1 MRIQTK
7 GDRRTPF
14 ISIRNKLLLIFLI
27 PTLVLLS
34 INVYMY
40 ASINTMIDDI
50 NGVYESNATLN
61 ELQISL
67 TQVHRYLETF
77 LDTRDT
83 EAIEGYLRN
92 QQEFANIL
100 ERLNGRLLD
109 DDIMITQKNIR
120 SISEKY
126 LETADRAV
134 EAKRGRNVVKYKEYY
149 DDADRLFS
157 YINSYIY
164 SLNNRQLQSNS
175 QNYETLF
182 ASLKYSE
189 TANLTILC
197 VTGVLVSILVF
208 LLTRGI
214 TDPLRRLAEA
224 AGKVAEGS
232 LDAEVAGPVSN
243 DEVGIVTG
251 AFNQMVARVKAN
263 IEQIKQR
270 MELESAMKE
279 KQLLMEAHLKDTQ
292 LKYLQSQINPHFLF
306 NTLNACAQLA
316 MMEGADRTY
325 TYVQNVADFYR
336 YNVRKKDGAATLAEE
351 LGLVDN
357 YIYIINVRFSGEIHF
372 IKEIEDGVADVPMP
386 AMILQPLVENSIN
399 HGLRDVEWEKKIW
412 LSVYREHDRICVS
425 VRDNGVG
432 MSQEQIRSILNG
444 GLGGDG
450 LQENTTG
457 VGLRNVIGR
466 LRLFYNRDDVMEITS
481 TGYGMGTEVAVFI
494 PVSGGEGHV

>member
-1 MRIQTK
+1 MRVQTK
-7 GDRRTPF
+7 DNHGTPF
-14 ISIRNKLLLIFLI
+14 ISIRNKLLVIFMI
-27 PTLVLLS
+27 PTIMLLS
-34 INVYMY
+34 INAYIN
-40 ASINTMIDDI
+40 AEINTMIDDI
-50 NGVYESNATLN
+50 SGIYASNTMLN

-67 TQVHRYLETF
+67 TQVHHYLETF

-92 QQEFANIL
+92 QQEFSNRL
-100 ERLNGRLLD
+100 EQLNGRLLD
-109 DDIMITQKNIR
+109 DDSMITQKNIR
-120 SISEKY
+120 SISEEY
-126 LETADRAV
+126 IRTADRAV

-164 SLNNRQLQSNS
+164 SLNSRQLQCNS
-175 QNYETLF
+175 HNYEALF
-182 ASLKYSE
+182 TSLKYSE

-197 VTGVLVSILVF
+197 MTSALVTLLVF

-214 TDPLRRLAEA
+214 TDPLQRLAEA
-224 AGKVAEGS
+224 AEQVANGRLVAEVS
-232 LDAEVAGPVSN
+232 GPVTN
-243 DEVGIVTG
+243 DEVGIVTA
-251 AFNQMVARVKAN
+251 AFNQMVVSLKDNMEQAR
-263 IEQIKQR
+263 QR
-270 MELESAMKE
+270 IALESAMKE

-316 MMEGADRTY
+316 MLEGADRTY

-336 YNVRKKDGAATLAEE
+336 YNVRKKDGVATLAEE
-351 LGLVDN
+351 IGLVNN

-372 IKEIEDGVADVPMP
+372 IKEIEEGVTDVPMP

-412 LSVYREHDRICVS
+412 LSVYRENDRICVS
-425 VRDNGVG
+425 VRDNGIG
-432 MSQEQIRSILNG
+432 ISPEQTQSILNNDLNG
-444 GLGGDG
+444 NG
-450 LQENTTG
+450 LQEHTTG

-481 TGYGMGTEVAVFI
+481 TGSGMGTEVAVFI
-494 PVSGGEGHV
+494 PV

>member
-1 MRIQTK
+1 MRVQTK
-7 GDRRTPF
+7 GNHGMPF
-14 ISIRNKLLLIFLI
+14 ISIRNKLLFIFLI
-27 PTLVLLS
+27 PTIMLLS
-34 INVYMY
+34 INAYIN
-40 ASINTMIDDI
+40 AEINTMIDDI
-50 NGVYESNATLN
+50 SGIYASNTMLN

-67 TQVHRYLETF
+67 TQVHHSLETF

-92 QQEFANIL
+92 QQEFSNRL

-109 DDIMITQKNIR
+109 DDSMITQKNIR
-120 SISEKY
+120 SISEEY
-126 LETADRAV
+126 IRTADRAV

-164 SLNNRQLQSNS
+164 SLNSRQLQCNS
-175 QNYETLF
+175 HNYEALF
-182 ASLKYSE
+182 TSLKYSE

-197 VTGVLVSILVF
+197 MTSALVTLLVF

-224 AGKVAEGS
+224 AEQVARGS
-232 LDAEVAGPVSN
+232 LIAEVSGPVAN
-243 DEVGIVTG
+243 DEVGIVTA
-251 AFNQMVARVKAN
+251 AFNQMVASLKDN
-263 IEQIKQR
+263 MEQARQR
-270 MELESAMKE
+270 IELESAMKE

-316 MMEGADRTY
+316 MLEGADRTY

-336 YNVRKKDGAATLAEE
+336 YNVRKNDGVATLAEE
-351 LGLVDN
+351 IGLVDN

-372 IKEIEDGVADVPMP
+372 IKEIEEGVTDVPMP

-412 LSVYREHDRICVS
+412 LSVYRENGRICVS

-432 MSQEQIRSILNG
+432 ISPERTQSILNN
-444 GLGGDG
+444 GLNGDG
-450 LQENTTG
+450 LQEHTTG

-481 TGYGMGTEVAVFI
+481 TGSGMGTEVAVFI
-494 PVSGGEGHV
+494 PV

>member
-1 MRIQTK
+1 MRVQTK
-7 GDRRTPF
+7 GNHGMPF
-14 ISIRNKLLLIFLI
+14 ISIRNKLLFIFLI
-27 PTLVLLS
+27 PTIMLLS
-34 INVYMY
+34 INAYIN
-40 ASINTMIDDI
+40 AEINTMIDDI
-50 NGVYESNATLN
+50 SGIYASNTMLN

-92 QQEFANIL
+92 QQELSNRL
-100 ERLNGRLLD
+100 EQLNGRLLD
-109 DDIMITQKNIR
+109 DDSMITQKNIR
-120 SISEKY
+120 SISEEY
-126 LETADRAV
+126 IRTADRAV

-164 SLNNRQLQSNS
+164 SLNNRQLQRNS
-175 QNYETLF
+175 QNYEALF
-182 ASLKYSE
+182 TSLKYSE

-197 VTGVLVSILVF
+197 MTSALVTLLVF

-224 AGKVAEGS
+224 AEQVANGSLVAEVS
-232 LDAEVAGPVSN
+232 GPVAN
-243 DEVGIVTG
+243 DEVGIVTA
-251 AFNQMVARVKAN
+251 AFNQMVVSLKDNMEQAR
-263 IEQIKQR
+263 QR
-270 MELESAMKE
+270 IALESAMKE

-316 MMEGADRTY
+316 MLEGADRTY

-336 YNVRKKDGAATLAEE
+336 YNVRKKDGVATLAEE
-351 LGLVDN
+351 IGLVDN
-357 YIYIINVRFSGEIHF
+357 YIYIINIRFSGEIHF
-372 IKEIEDGVADVPMP
+372 IKEIEEGVTDVPMP

-412 LSVYREHDRICVS
+412 LSVYRENDRICVS

-432 MSQEQIRSILNG
+432 ISPERTQSILNN
-444 GLGGDG
+444 GLNGDG
-450 LQENTTG
+450 LQEHTTG

-481 TGYGMGTEVAVFI
+481 TGSGMGTEVAVFI
-494 PVSGGEGHV
+494 PV

>member
-1 MRIQTK
+1 MRVQTK
-7 GDRRTPF
+7 GNHGMPF
-14 ISIRNKLLLIFLI
+14 ISIRNKLLFIFLI
-27 PTLVLLS
+27 PTIMLLS
-34 INVYMY
+34 INAYIN
-40 ASINTMIDDI
+40 AEINTMIDDI
-50 NGVYESNATLN
+50 SGIYASNAMLN
-61 ELQISL
+61 DLQISL

-92 QQEFANIL
+92 QQEFSNIL

-109 DDIMITQKNIR
+109 DDSMITQKNIR
-120 SISEKY
+120 SISEEY
-126 LETADRAV
+126 IRTANRAV

-164 SLNNRQLQSNS
+164 SLNSRQLQRNS
-175 QNYETLF
+175 QNYEALF
-182 ASLKYSE
+182 TSLKYSE

-197 VTGVLVSILVF
+197 MTSALVTLLVF

-224 AGKVAEGS
+224 AEQVARGS
-232 LDAEVAGPVSN
+232 LIAEVSGPVAN
-243 DEVGIVTG
+243 DEVGIVTA
-251 AFNQMVARVKAN
+251 AFNQMVVSLKDNMEQAR
-263 IEQIKQR
+263 QR
-270 MELESAMKE
+270 IALESAMKE

-316 MMEGADRTY
+316 MLEGADRTY

-336 YNVRKKDGAATLAEE
+336 YNVRKKDGVATLAEE
-351 LGLVDN
+351 IGLVDN

-372 IKEIEDGVADVPMP
+372 IKEIEEGVTDVPMP

-412 LSVYREHDRICVS
+412 LSVYRENDRICVS

-432 MSQEQIRSILNG
+432 ISPERTQSILNN
-444 GLGGDG
+444 GLNGDG
-450 LQENTTG
+450 LQEHTTG

-481 TGYGMGTEVAVFI
+481 TGSGMGTEVAVFI
-494 PVSGGEGHV
+494 PV

>member
-1 MRIQTK
+1 MRVQTK
-7 GDRRTPF
+7 DNHGTPF
-14 ISIRNKLLLIFLI
+14 ISIRNKLLVIFMI
-27 PTLVLLS
+27 PTIMLLS
-34 INVYMY
+34 INAYIN
-40 ASINTMIDDI
+40 AEINTMIDDI
-50 NGVYESNATLN
+50 SGIYASNTMLN

-92 QQEFANIL
+92 QQEFSNRL
-100 ERLNGRLLD
+100 EQLNGRLLD
-109 DDIMITQKNIR
+109 DDSMITQKNIR
-120 SISEKY
+120 SISEEY
-126 LETADRAV
+126 IRTADRAV

-164 SLNNRQLQSNS
+164 SLNSRQLQCNS
-175 QNYETLF
+175 HNYEALF
-182 ASLKYSE
+182 TSLKYSE

-197 VTGVLVSILVF
+197 MTSALVTLLVF

-214 TDPLRRLAEA
+214 TDPLQRLAEA
-224 AGKVAEGS
+224 AEQVANGSLVAEVS
-232 LDAEVAGPVSN
+232 GPVAN
-243 DEVGIVTG
+243 DEVGIVTA
-251 AFNQMVARVKAN
+251 AFNQMVVSLKDNMEQAR
-263 IEQIKQR
+263 QR
-270 MELESAMKE
+270 IALESAMKE

-316 MMEGADRTY
+316 MLEGADRTY

-336 YNVRKKDGAATLAEE
+336 YNVRKKDGVATLAEE
-351 LGLVDN
+351 IGLVNN

-372 IKEIEDGVADVPMP
+372 IKEIEEGVTDVPMP

-412 LSVYREHDRICVS
+412 LSVYRENNRICVS
-425 VRDNGVG
+425 VRDNGIG
-432 MSQEQIRSILNG
+432 ISPEQTQSILNNDLNG
-444 GLGGDG
+444 NG
-450 LQENTTG
+450 LQEHTTG

-481 TGYGMGTEVAVFI
+481 TGSGMGTEVAVFI
-494 PVSGGEGHV
+494 PV

>member
-1 MRIQTK
+1 MRVQTK
-7 GDRRTPF
+7 GNHGMPF
-14 ISIRNKLLLIFLI
+14 ISIRNKLLFIFLI
-27 PTLVLLS
+27 PTIMLLS
-34 INVYMY
+34 INAYIN
-40 ASINTMIDDI
+40 AEINTMIDDI
-50 NGVYESNATLN
+50 SGIYASNTMLN

-92 QQEFANIL
+92 QQELSNRL
-100 ERLNGRLLD
+100 EQLNGRLLD
-109 DDIMITQKNIR
+109 DDSMITQKNIR
-120 SISEKY
+120 SISEEY
-126 LETADRAV
+126 IRTADRAV

-164 SLNNRQLQSNS
+164 SLNNRQLQRNS
-175 QNYETLF
+175 QNYEALF
-182 ASLKYSE
+182 TSLKYSE

-197 VTGVLVSILVF
+197 MTSALVTLLVF

-224 AGKVAEGS
+224 AEQVANGSLVAEVS
-232 LDAEVAGPVSN
+232 GPVAN
-243 DEVGIVTG
+243 DEVGIVTA
-251 AFNQMVARVKAN
+251 AFNQMVVSLKDNMEQAR
-263 IEQIKQR
+263 QR
-270 MELESAMKE
+270 IALESAMKE

-316 MMEGADRTY
+316 VLEGADRTY

-336 YNVRKKDGAATLAEE
+336 YNVRKKDGVATLAEE
-351 LGLVDN
+351 IGLVDN

-372 IKEIEDGVADVPMP
+372 IKEIEEGVTDVPMP

-412 LSVYREHDRICVS
+412 LSVYRENDRICVS

-432 MSQEQIRSILNG
+432 ISPERTQSILNN
-444 GLGGDG
+444 GLNGDG
-450 LQENTTG
+450 LQEHTTG

-481 TGYGMGTEVAVFI
+481 TGSGMGTEVAVFI
-494 PVSGGEGHV
+494 PV

>member
-1 MRIQTK
+1 MRVQTK
-7 GDRRTPF
+7 DNHGTPF
-14 ISIRNKLLLIFLI
+14 ISIRNKLLVIFMI
-27 PTLVLLS
+27 PTIMLLS
-34 INVYMY
+34 INAYIN
-40 ASINTMIDDI
+40 AEINTMIDDI
-50 NGVYESNATLN
+50 SGIYASNTMLN

-67 TQVHRYLETF
+67 TQVHHYLETF

-92 QQEFANIL
+92 QQEFSNIL

-109 DDIMITQKNIR
+109 DDSMITQKNIR
-120 SISEKY
+120 SISEEY
-126 LETADRAV
+126 IRTADRAV

-164 SLNNRQLQSNS
+164 SLNSRQLQCNS
-175 QNYETLF
+175 HNYEALF
-182 ASLKYSE
+182 TSLKYSE

-197 VTGVLVSILVF
+197 MTSALVTLLVF

-214 TDPLRRLAEA
+214 TDPLQRLAEA
-224 AGKVAEGS
+224 AEQVANGSLVAEVS
-232 LDAEVAGPVSN
+232 GPVAN
-243 DEVGIVTG
+243 DEVGIVTA
-251 AFNQMVARVKAN
+251 AFNQMVVSLKDN
-263 IEQIKQR
+263 MEQVRQR
-270 MELESAMKE
+270 IALESAMKE

-316 MMEGADRTY
+316 MLEGADRTY

-336 YNVRKKDGAATLAEE
+336 YNVRKKDGVATLAEE
-351 LGLVDN
+351 IGLVNN

-372 IKEIEDGVADVPMP
+372 IKEIEEGVTDVPMP

-412 LSVYREHDRICVS
+412 LSVYRENNRICVS
-425 VRDNGVG
+425 VRDNGIG
-432 MSQEQIRSILNG
+432 ISPEQTQSILNNDLNG
-444 GLGGDG
+444 NG
-450 LQENTTG
+450 LQEHTTG

-481 TGYGMGTEVAVFI
+481 TGSGMGTEVAVFI
-494 PVSGGEGHV
+494 PV

>member
-1 MRIQTK
+1 MRVQTK
-7 GDRRTPF
+7 DNHGTPF
-14 ISIRNKLLLIFLI
+14 ISIRNKLLVIFMI
-27 PTLVLLS
+27 PTIMLLS
-34 INVYMY
+34 INAYIN
-40 ASINTMIDDI
+40 AEINTMIDDI
-50 NGVYESNATLN
+50 SGIYASNTMLN
-61 ELQISL
+61 ELQIRL

-92 QQEFANIL
+92 QQELSNRL
-100 ERLNGRLLD
+100 EQLNGRLLD
-109 DDIMITQKNIR
+109 DDSMITQKNIR
-120 SISEKY
+120 SISEEY
-126 LETADRAV
+126 IRTADRAV

-164 SLNNRQLQSNS
+164 SLNSRQLQCNS
-175 QNYETLF
+175 HNYEALF
-182 ASLKYSE
+182 TSLKYSE

-197 VTGVLVSILVF
+197 MTSALVTLLVF

-214 TDPLRRLAEA
+214 TDPLQRLAEA
-224 AGKVAEGS
+224 AEQVANGSLVAEVS
-232 LDAEVAGPVSN
+232 GPVAN
-243 DEVGIVTG
+243 DEVGIVTA
-251 AFNQMVARVKAN
+251 AFNQMVVSLKDNMEQAR
-263 IEQIKQR
+263 QR
-270 MELESAMKE
+270 IALESAMKE

-316 MMEGADRTY
+316 MLEGADRTY

-336 YNVRKKDGAATLAEE
+336 YNVRKKDGVATLAEE
-351 LGLVDN
+351 IGLVDN

-372 IKEIEDGVADVPMP
+372 IKEIEEGVTDVPMP

-412 LSVYREHDRICVS
+412 LSVYRENNRICVS
-425 VRDNGVG
+425 VRDNGIG
-432 MSQEQIRSILNG
+432 ISPEQTQSILNNDLNG
-444 GLGGDG
+444 NG
-450 LQENTTG
+450 LQEHTTG

-481 TGYGMGTEVAVFI
+481 TGSGMGTEVAVFI
-494 PVSGGEGHV
+494 PV

>member
-1 MRIQTK
+1 MRVQTK
-7 GDRRTPF
+7 DNHGTPF
-14 ISIRNKLLLIFLI
+14 ISIRNKLLVIFMI
-27 PTLVLLS
+27 PTIMLLS
-34 INVYMY
+34 INAYIN
-40 ASINTMIDDI
+40 AEINTMIDDI
-50 NGVYESNATLN
+50 SGIYASNTMLN

-67 TQVHRYLETF
+67 TQVHHYLETF

-92 QQEFANIL
+92 QQEFSNRL
-100 ERLNGRLLD
+100 EQLNGLLLD
-109 DDIMITQKNIR
+109 DDSMITQKNIR

-126 LETADRAV
+126 IRTADRAV

-164 SLNNRQLQSNS
+164 SLNSRQLQCNS
-175 QNYETLF
+175 HNYEALF
-182 ASLKYSE
+182 TSLKYSE

-197 VTGVLVSILVF
+197 MTSALVTLLVF

-214 TDPLRRLAEA
+214 TDPLQRLAEA
-224 AGKVAEGS
+224 AEQVANGSLVAEVS
-232 LDAEVAGPVSN
+232 GPVTN
-243 DEVGIVTG
+243 DEVGIVTA
-251 AFNQMVARVKAN
+251 AFNQMVVSLKDNMEQAR
-263 IEQIKQR
+263 QR
-270 MELESAMKE
+270 IALESAMKE

-316 MMEGADRTY
+316 MLEGADRTY

-336 YNVRKKDGAATLAEE
+336 YNVRKKDGVATLAEE
-351 LGLVDN
+351 IGLVNN

-372 IKEIEDGVADVPMP
+372 IKEIEEGVTDVPMP

-412 LSVYREHDRICVS
+412 LSVYRENDRICVS
-425 VRDNGVG
+425 VRDNGIG
-432 MSQEQIRSILNG
+432 ISPEQTQSILNNDLNG
-444 GLGGDG
+444 NG
-450 LQENTTG
+450 LQEHTTG

-481 TGYGMGTEVAVFI
+481 TGSGMGTEVAVFI
-494 PVSGGEGHV
+494 PV

>member
-1 MRIQTK
+1 MRVQTK
-7 GDRRTPF
+7 GNHGMPF
-14 ISIRNKLLLIFLI
+14 ISIRNKLLFIFLI
-27 PTLVLLS
+27 PTIMLLS
-34 INVYMY
+34 INAYIN
-40 ASINTMIDDI
+40 AEINTMIDDI
-50 NGVYESNATLN
+50 SGIYASNAMLN
-61 ELQISL
+61 DLQISL

-92 QQEFANIL
+92 QQEFSNIL

-109 DDIMITQKNIR
+109 DDSMITQKNIR
-120 SISEKY
+120 SISEEY
-126 LETADRAV
+126 IRTANRAV

-164 SLNNRQLQSNS
+164 SLNNRQLQRNS
-175 QNYETLF
+175 QNYEALF
-182 ASLKYSE
+182 TSLKYSE

-197 VTGVLVSILVF
+197 MTSALVTLLVF

-224 AGKVAEGS
+224 AEQVARGS
-232 LDAEVAGPVSN
+232 LIAEVSGPVAN
-243 DEVGIVTG
+243 DEVGIVTA
-251 AFNQMVARVKAN
+251 AFNQMVASLKDN
-263 IEQIKQR
+263 MEQARQR
-270 MELESAMKE
+270 IELESAMKE

-316 MMEGADRTY
+316 MLEGADRTY

-336 YNVRKKDGAATLAEE
+336 YNVRKKDGVATLAEE
-351 LGLVDN
+351 IGLVDN

-372 IKEIEDGVADVPMP
+372 IKEIEEGVTDVPMP

-412 LSVYREHDRICVS
+412 LSVYRENGRICVS

-432 MSQEQIRSILNG
+432 ISPERTQSILNN
-444 GLGGDG
+444 GLNGDG
-450 LQENTTG
+450 LQEHTTG

-481 TGYGMGTEVAVFI
+481 TGSGMGTEVAVFI
-494 PVSGGEGHV
+494 PV

>member
-1 MRIQTK
+1 MRVQTK
-7 GDRRTPF
+7 DNHGTPF
-14 ISIRNKLLLIFLI
+14 ISIRNKLLVIFMI
-27 PTLVLLS
+27 PTIMLLS
-34 INVYMY
+34 INAYIN
-40 ASINTMIDDI
+40 AEINTMIDDI
-50 NGVYESNATLN
+50 SGIYASNTMLN

-67 TQVHRYLETF
+67 TQVHHYLETF

-92 QQEFANIL
+92 QQEFSNRL
-100 ERLNGRLLD
+100 EQLNGRLLD
-109 DDIMITQKNIR
+109 DDSMITQKNIR
-120 SISEKY
+120 SISEEY
-126 LETADRAV
+126 IRAADRAV

-164 SLNNRQLQSNS
+164 SLNSRQLQCNS
-175 QNYETLF
+175 HNYEALF
-182 ASLKYSE
+182 TSLKYSE

-197 VTGVLVSILVF
+197 MTSALVTLLVF

-214 TDPLRRLAEA
+214 TDPLQRLAEA
-224 AGKVAEGS
+224 AEQVANGSLVAEVS
-232 LDAEVAGPVSN
+232 GPVTN
-243 DEVGIVTG
+243 DEVGIVTA
-251 AFNQMVARVKAN
+251 AFNQMVVSLKDNMEQAR
-263 IEQIKQR
+263 QR
-270 MELESAMKE
+270 IALESAMKE

-316 MMEGADRTY
+316 MLEVADRTY

-336 YNVRKKDGAATLAEE
+336 YNVRKKDGVATLAEE
-351 LGLVDN
+351 IGLVNN

-372 IKEIEDGVADVPMP
+372 IKEIEEGVTDVPMP

-412 LSVYREHDRICVS
+412 LSVYRENNRICVS
-425 VRDNGVG
+425 VRDNGIG
-432 MSQEQIRSILNG
+432 ISPEQTQSILNNDLNG
-444 GLGGDG
+444 NG
-450 LQENTTG
+450 LQEHTTG

-481 TGYGMGTEVAVFI
+481 TGSGMGTEVAVFI
-494 PVSGGEGHV
+494 PV

>member
-1 MRIQTK
+1 MRVQTK
-7 GDRRTPF
+7 GNHGMPF
-14 ISIRNKLLLIFLI
+14 ISIRNKLLFIFLI
-27 PTLVLLS
+27 PTIMLLS
-34 INVYMY
+34 INAYIY
-40 ASINTMIDDI
+40 AEINTMIDDI
-50 NGVYESNATLN
+50 SGIYASNAMLN
-61 ELQISL
+61 DLQISL

-92 QQEFANIL
+92 QQEFSNIL

-109 DDIMITQKNIR
+109 DDSMITQKNIR
-120 SISEKY
+120 SISEEY
-126 LETADRAV
+126 IRTANRAV

-164 SLNNRQLQSNS
+164 SLNNRQLQRNS
-175 QNYETLF
+175 QNYEALF
-182 ASLKYSE
+182 TSLKYSE

-197 VTGVLVSILVF
+197 MTSALVTLLVF

-224 AGKVAEGS
+224 AEQVARGS
-232 LDAEVAGPVSN
+232 LIAEVSGPVAN
-243 DEVGIVTG
+243 DEVGIVTA
-251 AFNQMVARVKAN
+251 AFNQMVASLKDN
-263 IEQIKQR
+263 MEQARQR
-270 MELESAMKE
+270 IELESAMKE

-316 MMEGADRTY
+316 MLEGADRTY

-336 YNVRKKDGAATLAEE
+336 YNVRKNDGVATLAEE
-351 LGLVDN
+351 IGLVDN

-372 IKEIEDGVADVPMP
+372 IKEIEEGVTDVPMP

-412 LSVYREHDRICVS
+412 LSVYRENDRICVS

-432 MSQEQIRSILNG
+432 ISPERTQSILNN
-444 GLGGDG
+444 GLNGDG
-450 LQENTTG
+450 LQEHTTG

-481 TGYGMGTEVAVFI
+481 TGSGMGTEVAVFI
-494 PVSGGEGHV
+494 PV

>member
-1 MRIQTK
+1 MRVQTK
-7 GDRRTPF
+7 DNHGTPF
-14 ISIRNKLLLIFLI
+14 ISIRNKLLVIFMI
-27 PTLVLLS
+27 PTIMLLS
-34 INVYMY
+34 INAYIN
-40 ASINTMIDDI
+40 AEINTMIDDI
-50 NGVYESNATLN
+50 SGIYASNTMLN

-67 TQVHRYLETF
+67 TQVHHYLETF

-92 QQEFANIL
+92 QQEFSNRL
-100 ERLNGRLLD
+100 EQLNGRLLD
-109 DDIMITQKNIR
+109 DDSMITQKNIR

-126 LETADRAV
+126 IRTADRAV

-164 SLNNRQLQSNS
+164 SLNSRQLQCNS
-175 QNYETLF
+175 HNYEALF
-182 ASLKYSE
+182 TSLKYSE

-197 VTGVLVSILVF
+197 MTSALVTLLVF

-214 TDPLRRLAEA
+214 TAPLQRLAEA
-224 AGKVAEGS
+224 AEQVANGSLVAEVS
-232 LDAEVAGPVSN
+232 GPVTN
-243 DEVGIVTG
+243 DEVGIVTA
-251 AFNQMVARVKAN
+251 AFNQMVVSLKDNMEQAR
-263 IEQIKQR
+263 QR
-270 MELESAMKE
+270 IALESAMKE

-316 MMEGADRTY
+316 MLEGADRTY

-336 YNVRKKDGAATLAEE
+336 YNVRKKDGVATLAEE
-351 LGLVDN
+351 IGLVNN

-372 IKEIEDGVADVPMP
+372 IKEIEEGVTDVPMP

-412 LSVYREHDRICVS
+412 LSVYRENNRICVS
-425 VRDNGVG
+425 VRDNGIG
-432 MSQEQIRSILNG
+432 ISPEQTQSILNNDLNG
-444 GLGGDG
+444 NG
-450 LQENTTG
+450 LQEHTTG

-481 TGYGMGTEVAVFI
+481 TGSGMGTEVAVFI
-494 PVSGGEGHV
+494 PV

>member
-1 MRIQTK
+1 MRVQTK
-7 GDRRTPF
+7 DNHGTPF
-14 ISIRNKLLLIFLI
+14 ISIRNKLLVIFMI
-27 PTLVLLS
+27 PTIMLLS
-34 INVYMY
+34 INAYIN
-40 ASINTMIDDI
+40 AEINTMIDGI
-50 NGVYESNATLN
+50 SGIYASNTMLN

-67 TQVHRYLETF
+67 TQVHHYLETF

-92 QQEFANIL
+92 QQEFSNRL
-100 ERLNGRLLD
+100 EQLNGRLLD
-109 DDIMITQKNIR
+109 DDSMITQKNIR
-120 SISEKY
+120 SISEEY
-126 LETADRAV
+126 IRTADRAV

-164 SLNNRQLQSNS
+164 SLNSRQLQCNS
-175 QNYETLF
+175 HNYEALF
-182 ASLKYSE
+182 TSLKYSE

-197 VTGVLVSILVF
+197 MTSALVTLLVF

-214 TDPLRRLAEA
+214 TDPLQRLAEA
-224 AGKVAEGS
+224 AEQVANGSLVAEVS
-232 LDAEVAGPVSN
+232 GPVTN
-243 DEVGIVTG
+243 DEVGIVTA
-251 AFNQMVARVKAN
+251 AFNQMVVSLKDNMEQAR
-263 IEQIKQR
+263 QR
-270 MELESAMKE
+270 IALESAMKE

-316 MMEGADRTY
+316 MLEGADRTY

-336 YNVRKKDGAATLAEE
+336 YNVRKKDGVATLAEE
-351 LGLVDN
+351 IGLVNN

-372 IKEIEDGVADVPMP
+372 IKEIEEGVTDVPMP

-412 LSVYREHDRICVS
+412 LSVYRENNRICVS
-425 VRDNGVG
+425 VRDNGIG
-432 MSQEQIRSILNG
+432 ISPEQTQSILNNDLNG
-444 GLGGDG
+444 NG
-450 LQENTTG
+450 LQEHTTG

-481 TGYGMGTEVAVFI
+481 TGSGMGTEVAVFI
-494 PVSGGEGHV
+494 PV

>member
-1 MRIQTK
+1 MRVQTK
-7 GDRRTPF
+7 DNHGTPF
-14 ISIRNKLLLIFLI
+14 ISIRNKLLVIFMI
-27 PTLVLLS
+27 PTIMLLS
-34 INVYMY
+34 INAYIN
-40 ASINTMIDDI
+40 AEINTMIDDI
-50 NGVYESNATLN
+50 SGIYASNTMLN

-92 QQEFANIL
+92 QQEFSNRL
-100 ERLNGRLLD
+100 EQLNGRLLD
-109 DDIMITQKNIR
+109 DDSMITQKNIR
-120 SISEKY
+120 SISEEY
-126 LETADRAV
+126 IRTADRAV

-164 SLNNRQLQSNS
+164 SLNSRQLQCNS
-175 QNYETLF
+175 HNYEALF
-182 ASLKYSE
+182 TSLKYSE

-197 VTGVLVSILVF
+197 MTSALVTLLVF

-214 TDPLRRLAEA
+214 TDPLQRLAEA
-224 AGKVAEGS
+224 AEQVANGSLVAEVS
-232 LDAEVAGPVSN
+232 GPVTN
-243 DEVGIVTG
+243 DEVGIVTA
-251 AFNQMVARVKAN
+251 AFNQMVVSLKDNMEQAR
-263 IEQIKQR
+263 QR
-270 MELESAMKE
+270 IALESAMKE

-316 MMEGADRTY
+316 MLEGADRTY

-336 YNVRKKDGAATLAEE
+336 YNVRKKDGVATLAEE
-351 LGLVDN
+351 IGLVNN

-372 IKEIEDGVADVPMP
+372 IKEIEEGVTDVPMP

-412 LSVYREHDRICVS
+412 LSVYRENDRICVS
-425 VRDNGVG
+425 VRDNGIG
-432 MSQEQIRSILNG
+432 ISPEQTQSILNNDLNG
-444 GLGGDG
+444 NG
-450 LQENTTG
+450 LQEHTTG

-481 TGYGMGTEVAVFI
+481 TGSGMGTEVAVFI
-494 PVSGGEGHV
+494 PV

>member
-1 MRIQTK
+1 MRVQTK
-7 GDRRTPF
+7 DNHGTPF
-14 ISIRNKLLLIFLI
+14 ISIRNKLLVIFMI
-27 PTLVLLS
+27 PIIMLLS
-34 INVYMY
+34 INAYIN
-40 ASINTMIDDI
+40 AEINTMIDDI
-50 NGVYESNATLN
+50 SGIYASNTMLN

-67 TQVHRYLETF
+67 TQVHHYLETF

-92 QQEFANIL
+92 QQEFSNRL
-100 ERLNGRLLD
+100 EQLNGRLLD
-109 DDIMITQKNIR
+109 DDSMITQKNIR

-126 LETADRAV
+126 IRTADRAV

-164 SLNNRQLQSNS
+164 SLNSRQLQCNS
-175 QNYETLF
+175 HNYEALF
-182 ASLKYSE
+182 TSLKYSE

-197 VTGVLVSILVF
+197 MTSALVTLLVF

-214 TDPLRRLAEA
+214 TDPLQRLAEA
-224 AGKVAEGS
+224 AEQVANGSLVAEVS
-232 LDAEVAGPVSN
+232 GPVTN
-243 DEVGIVTG
+243 DEVGIVTA
-251 AFNQMVARVKAN
+251 AFNQMVVSLKDNMEQAR
-263 IEQIKQR
+263 QR
-270 MELESAMKE
+270 IALESAMKE

-316 MMEGADRTY
+316 MLEGADRTY

-336 YNVRKKDGAATLAEE
+336 YNVRKKDGVATLAEE
-351 LGLVDN
+351 IGLVNN

-372 IKEIEDGVADVPMP
+372 IKEIEEGVTDVPMP

-412 LSVYREHDRICVS
+412 LSVYRENDRICVS
-425 VRDNGVG
+425 VRDNGIG
-432 MSQEQIRSILNG
+432 ISPEQTQSILNNDLNG
-444 GLGGDG
+444 NG
-450 LQENTTG
+450 LQEHTTG

-481 TGYGMGTEVAVFI
+481 TGSGMGTEVAVFI
-494 PVSGGEGHV
+494 PV

>member
-1 MRIQTK
+1 
-7 GDRRTPF
+7 
-14 ISIRNKLLLIFLI
+14 
-27 PTLVLLS
+27 
-34 INVYMY
+34 
-40 ASINTMIDDI
+40 MIDDI
-50 NGVYESNATLN
+50 SGIYASNTMLN

-92 QQEFANIL
+92 QQEFSNRL
-100 ERLNGRLLD
+100 ELLNGRLLD
-109 DDIMITQKNIR
+109 DDSMITQKNIR
-120 SISEKY
+120 CISEEY
-126 LETADRAV
+126 IRTADRAV

-157 YINSYIY
+157 YINSYVY
-164 SLNNRQLQSNS
+164 SLNNRQLQRNS
-175 QNYETLF
+175 QNYEALF
-182 ASLKYSE
+182 TSLKYSE

-197 VTGVLVSILVF
+197 MTSALVTLLIF

-224 AGKVAEGS
+224 AKQVANGSLVAEVS
-232 LDAEVAGPVSN
+232 GPVSN
-243 DEVGIVTG
+243 DEVGIVTA
-251 AFNQMVARVKAN
+251 AFNQMVASLKDN
-263 IEQIKQR
+263 MEQARQR
-270 MELESAMKE
+270 MASESAMKE

-316 MMEGADRTY
+316 MLEGADRTY

-351 LGLVDN
+351 IGLVDN

-372 IKEIEDGVADVPMP
+372 IREIEEGVTDVPMP

-412 LSVYREHDRICVS
+412 LSAYRENDRICVS
-425 VRDNGVG
+425 IRDNGVG
-432 MSQEQIRSILNG
+432 ISPEQTRSILNN
-444 GLGGDG
+444 GLNRGS
-450 LQENTTG
+450 LQEHTTG
-457 VGLRNVIGR
+457 VGLGNVIGR

-481 TGYGMGTEVAVFI
+481 TGPGMGTEVAVFI
-494 PVSGGEGHV
+494 PV

>member
-1 MRIQTK
+1 MRVQTK
-7 GDRRTPF
+7 DNHGTPF
-14 ISIRNKLLLIFLI
+14 ISIRNKLLVIFMI
-27 PTLVLLS
+27 PTIMLLS
-34 INVYMY
+34 INAYIN
-40 ASINTMIDDI
+40 AEINTMIDDI
-50 NGVYESNATLN
+50 SGIYASNTMLN

-67 TQVHRYLETF
+67 TRVHRYLETF

-92 QQEFANIL
+92 QQEFSNRL
-100 ERLNGRLLD
+100 EQLNGRLLD
-109 DDIMITQKNIR
+109 DDSMITQKNIR
-120 SISEKY
+120 SISEEY
-126 LETADRAV
+126 IRTADRAV

-164 SLNNRQLQSNS
+164 SLNSRQLQCNS
-175 QNYETLF
+175 HNYEALF
-182 ASLKYSE
+182 TSLKYSE

-197 VTGVLVSILVF
+197 MTSALVTLLVF

-214 TDPLRRLAEA
+214 TDPLQRLAEA
-224 AGKVAEGS
+224 AEQVANGSLVAEVS
-232 LDAEVAGPVSN
+232 GPVAN
-243 DEVGIVTG
+243 DEVGIVTA
-251 AFNQMVARVKAN
+251 AFNQMVVSLKDNMEQAR
-263 IEQIKQR
+263 QR
-270 MELESAMKE
+270 IALESAMKE

-316 MMEGADRTY
+316 MLEGADRTY

-336 YNVRKKDGAATLAEE
+336 YNVRKKDGVATLAEE
-351 LGLVDN
+351 IGLVDN

-372 IKEIEDGVADVPMP
+372 IKEIEEGVTDVPMP

-399 HGLRDVEWEKKIW
+399 HGLRDVDWEKKIW
-412 LSVYREHDRICVS
+412 LSVYRENNRICVS
-425 VRDNGVG
+425 VRDNGIG
-432 MSQEQIRSILNG
+432 ISPEQTQSILNNDLNG
-444 GLGGDG
+444 NG
-450 LQENTTG
+450 LQEHTTG

-481 TGYGMGTEVAVFI
+481 TGSGMGTEVAVFI
-494 PVSGGEGHV
+494 PV

>member
-1 MRIQTK
+1 M
-7 GDRRTPF
+7 
-14 ISIRNKLLLIFLI
+14 
-27 PTLVLLS
+27 LLS
-34 INVYMY
+34 INAYIN
-40 ASINTMIDDI
+40 AEINTMIDDI
-50 NGVYESNATLN
+50 SGIYASNAMLN
-61 ELQISL
+61 DLQISL

-92 QQEFANIL
+92 QQEFSNIL

-109 DDIMITQKNIR
+109 DDSMITQKNIR
-120 SISEKY
+120 SISEEY
-126 LETADRAV
+126 IRTANRAV

-164 SLNNRQLQSNS
+164 SLNNRQLQRNS
-175 QNYETLF
+175 QNYEALF
-182 ASLKYSE
+182 TSLKYSE

-197 VTGVLVSILVF
+197 MTSALVTLLVF

-224 AGKVAEGS
+224 AEQVARGS
-232 LDAEVAGPVSN
+232 LIAEVSGPVAN
-243 DEVGIVTG
+243 DEVGIVTA
-251 AFNQMVARVKAN
+251 AFNQMVASLKDN
-263 IEQIKQR
+263 MEQARQR
-270 MELESAMKE
+270 IELESAMKE

-316 MMEGADRTY
+316 MLEGADRTY

-336 YNVRKKDGAATLAEE
+336 YNVRKNDGVATLAEE
-351 LGLVDN
+351 IGLVDN

-372 IKEIEDGVADVPMP
+372 IKEIEEGVTDVPMP

-412 LSVYREHDRICVS
+412 LSVYRENDRICVS

-432 MSQEQIRSILNG
+432 ISPERTQSILNN
-444 GLGGDG
+444 GLNGDG
-450 LQENTTG
+450 LQEHTTG

-481 TGYGMGTEVAVFI
+481 TGSGMGTEVAVFI
-494 PVSGGEGHV
+494 PV

>member
-1 MRIQTK
+1 MRVQTK
-7 GDRRTPF
+7 DNHGTPF
-14 ISIRNKLLLIFLI
+14 ISIRNKLLVIFMI
-27 PTLVLLS
+27 PTIMLLS
-34 INVYMY
+34 INAYIN
-40 ASINTMIDDI
+40 AEINTMIDDI
-50 NGVYESNATLN
+50 SGIYASNTMLN
-61 ELQISL
+61 ELQIRL
-67 TQVHRYLETF
+67 TQVHHYLETF

-92 QQEFANIL
+92 QQEFSNRL
-100 ERLNGRLLD
+100 EQLNGRLLD
-109 DDIMITQKNIR
+109 DDSMITQKNIR
-120 SISEKY
+120 SISEEY
-126 LETADRAV
+126 IRTADRAV

-164 SLNNRQLQSNS
+164 SLNSRQLQCNS
-175 QNYETLF
+175 HNYEALF
-182 ASLKYSE
+182 TSLKYSE

-197 VTGVLVSILVF
+197 MTSALVTLLVF

-214 TDPLRRLAEA
+214 TDPLQRLAEA
-224 AGKVAEGS
+224 AEQVANGSLVAEVS
-232 LDAEVAGPVSN
+232 GPVAN
-243 DEVGIVTG
+243 DEVGIVTA
-251 AFNQMVARVKAN
+251 AFNQMVVSLKDNMEQAR
-263 IEQIKQR
+263 QR
-270 MELESAMKE
+270 IALESAMKE

-316 MMEGADRTY
+316 MLEGADRTY

-336 YNVRKKDGAATLAEE
+336 YNVRKKDGVATLAEE
-351 LGLVDN
+351 IGLVNN

-372 IKEIEDGVADVPMP
+372 IKEIEEGVTDVPMP

-412 LSVYREHDRICVS
+412 LSVYRENNRICVS
-425 VRDNGVG
+425 VRDNGIG
-432 MSQEQIRSILNG
+432 ISPEQTQSILKNDLNG
-444 GLGGDG
+444 NG
-450 LQENTTG
+450 LQEHTTG

-481 TGYGMGTEVAVFI
+481 TGSGMGTEVAVFI
-494 PVSGGEGHV
+494 PV

>member
-1 MRIQTK
+1 MRVQTK
-7 GDRRTPF
+7 DNHGTPF
-14 ISIRNKLLLIFLI
+14 ISIRNKLLVIFMI
-27 PTLVLLS
+27 PTIMLLS
-34 INVYMY
+34 INAYIN
-40 ASINTMIDDI
+40 AEINTMIDDI
-50 NGVYESNATLN
+50 SGIYASNTMLN

-67 TQVHRYLETF
+67 TQVHHYLETF

-92 QQEFANIL
+92 QQEFSNRL
-100 ERLNGRLLD
+100 EQLNGRLLD
-109 DDIMITQKNIR
+109 DDSMITQKNIR
-120 SISEKY
+120 SISEEY
-126 LETADRAV
+126 IRTADRAV

-164 SLNNRQLQSNS
+164 SLNSRQLQCNS
-175 QNYETLF
+175 HNYEALF
-182 ASLKYSE
+182 TSLKYSE

-197 VTGVLVSILVF
+197 MTSALVTLLVF

-214 TDPLRRLAEA
+214 TDPLQRLAEA
-224 AGKVAEGS
+224 AEQVANGSLVAEVS
-232 LDAEVAGPVSN
+232 GPVTN
-243 DEVGIVTG
+243 DEVGIVTA
-251 AFNQMVARVKAN
+251 AFNQMVVSLKDNMEQAR
-263 IEQIKQR
+263 QR
-270 MELESAMKE
+270 IALESAMKE

-316 MMEGADRTY
+316 MLEGADRTY

-336 YNVRKKDGAATLAEE
+336 YNVRKKDGVATLAEE
-351 LGLVDN
+351 IGLVNN

-372 IKEIEDGVADVPMP
+372 IKEIEEGVTDVPMP

-412 LSVYREHDRICVS
+412 LSVSRENDRICVS

-432 MSQEQIRSILNG
+432 ISPERTQSILNN
-444 GLGGDG
+444 GLNGDG
-450 LQENTTG
+450 LQEHTTG

-481 TGYGMGTEVAVFI
+481 TGSGMGTEVAVFI
-494 PVSGGEGHV
+494 PV

>member
-1 MRIQTK
+1 MRVQTK
-7 GDRRTPF
+7 DNHGTPF
-14 ISIRNKLLLIFLI
+14 ISIRNKLLVIFMI
-27 PTLVLLS
+27 PTIMLLS
-34 INVYMY
+34 INAYIN
-40 ASINTMIDDI
+40 AEINTMIDDI
-50 NGVYESNATLN
+50 SGIYASNTMLN

-67 TQVHRYLETF
+67 TQVHHYLETF

-92 QQEFANIL
+92 QQEFSNRL
-100 ERLNGRLLD
+100 EQLNGRLLD
-109 DDIMITQKNIR
+109 DDSMITQKNIR

-126 LETADRAV
+126 IRTADRAV

-164 SLNNRQLQSNS
+164 SLNSRQLQCNS
-175 QNYETLF
+175 HNYEALF
-182 ASLKYSE
+182 TSLKYSE

-197 VTGVLVSILVF
+197 MTSALVTLLVF

-214 TDPLRRLAEA
+214 TDPLQRLAEA
-224 AGKVAEGS
+224 AEQVARGS
-232 LDAEVAGPVSN
+232 LIAEVSGPVAN
-243 DEVGIVTG
+243 DEVGIVTA
-251 AFNQMVARVKAN
+251 AFNQMVASLKDN
-263 IEQIKQR
+263 MEQARQR
-270 MELESAMKE
+270 IELESAMKE

-316 MMEGADRTY
+316 MLEGADRTY

-336 YNVRKKDGAATLAEE
+336 YNVRKNDGVATLAEE
-351 LGLVDN
+351 IGLVDN

-372 IKEIEDGVADVPMP
+372 IKEIEEGVTDVPMP

-412 LSVYREHDRICVS
+412 LSVYRENGRICVS

-432 MSQEQIRSILNG
+432 ISPERTQSILNN
-444 GLGGDG
+444 GLNGDG
-450 LQENTTG
+450 LQEHTTG

-481 TGYGMGTEVAVFI
+481 TGSGMGTEVAVFI
-494 PVSGGEGHV
+494 PV

>member
-1 MRIQTK
+1 MRVQTK
-7 GDRRTPF
+7 DNHGTPF
-14 ISIRNKLLLIFLI
+14 ISIRNKLLVIFMI
-27 PTLVLLS
+27 PTIMLLS
-34 INVYMY
+34 INAYIN
-40 ASINTMIDDI
+40 AEINTMIDDI
-50 NGVYESNATLN
+50 SGIYASNTMLN

-67 TQVHRYLETF
+67 TQVHHYLETF

-92 QQEFANIL
+92 QQEFSNRL
-100 ERLNGRLLD
+100 EQLNGRLLD
-109 DDIMITQKNIR
+109 DDSMITQKNIR

-126 LETADRAV
+126 IRTADRAV

-164 SLNNRQLQSNS
+164 SLNSRQLQCNS
-175 QNYETLF
+175 HNYEALF
-182 ASLKYSE
+182 TSLKYSE

-197 VTGVLVSILVF
+197 MTSALVTLLVF

-214 TDPLRRLAEA
+214 TDPLQRLAEA
-224 AGKVAEGS
+224 AEQVANGSLVAEVS
-232 LDAEVAGPVSN
+232 GPVTN
-243 DEVGIVTG
+243 DEVGIVTA
-251 AFNQMVARVKAN
+251 AFNQMVVSLKDNMEQAR
-263 IEQIKQR
+263 QR
-270 MELESAMKE
+270 IALESAMKE

-316 MMEGADRTY
+316 MLEGADRTY

-336 YNVRKKDGAATLAEE
+336 YNVRKNDGVATLAEE
-351 LGLVDN
+351 IGLVDN

-372 IKEIEDGVADVPMP
+372 IKEIEEGVTDVPMP

-412 LSVYREHDRICVS
+412 LSVYRENNRICVS
-425 VRDNGVG
+425 VRDNGIG
-432 MSQEQIRSILNG
+432 ISPEQTQSILNNDLNG
-444 GLGGDG
+444 NG
-450 LQENTTG
+450 LQEHTTG

-481 TGYGMGTEVAVFI
+481 TGSGMGTEVAVFI
-494 PVSGGEGHV
+494 PV

>member
-1 MRIQTK
+1 MRVQTK
-7 GDRRTPF
+7 DNHGTPF
-14 ISIRNKLLLIFLI
+14 ISIRNKLLVIFMI
-27 PTLVLLS
+27 PTIMLLS
-34 INVYMY
+34 INAYIN
-40 ASINTMIDDI
+40 AEINTMIDDI
-50 NGVYESNATLN
+50 SGIYASNTMLN

-67 TQVHRYLETF
+67 TQVHHYLETF

-92 QQEFANIL
+92 QQEFSNRL
-100 ERLNGRLLD
+100 EQLNGRLLD
-109 DDIMITQKNIR
+109 DDSMITQKNIR
-120 SISEKY
+120 SISEEY
-126 LETADRAV
+126 IRTADRAV

-164 SLNNRQLQSNS
+164 SLNSRQLQCNS
-175 QNYETLF
+175 HNYEALF
-182 ASLKYSE
+182 TSLKYSE

-197 VTGVLVSILVF
+197 TTSALVTLLVF

-214 TDPLRRLAEA
+214 TDPLQRLAEA
-224 AGKVAEGS
+224 AEQVANGSLVAEVS
-232 LDAEVAGPVSN
+232 GPVAN
-243 DEVGIVTG
+243 DEVGIVTA
-251 AFNQMVARVKAN
+251 AFNQMVVSLKDN
-263 IEQIKQR
+263 MEQVRQR
-270 MELESAMKE
+270 IALESAMKE

-316 MMEGADRTY
+316 MLEGADRTY

-336 YNVRKKDGAATLAEE
+336 YNVQKKDGVATLAEE
-351 LGLVDN
+351 IGLVDN

-372 IKEIEDGVADVPMP
+372 IKEIEEGVTDVPMP

-412 LSVYREHDRICVS
+412 LSVYRENNRICVS
-425 VRDNGVG
+425 VRDNGIG
-432 MSQEQIRSILNG
+432 ISPEQTQSILNNDLNG
-444 GLGGDG
+444 NG
-450 LQENTTG
+450 LQEHTTG

-481 TGYGMGTEVAVFI
+481 TGSGMGTEVAVFI
-494 PVSGGEGHV
+494 PV

>member
-1 MRIQTK
+1 MRVQTK
-7 GDRRTPF
+7 DNHGTPF
-14 ISIRNKLLLIFLI
+14 ISIRNKLLVIFMI
-27 PTLVLLS
+27 PTIMLLS
-34 INVYMY
+34 INAYIN
-40 ASINTMIDDI
+40 AEINTMIDDI
-50 NGVYESNATLN
+50 SGIYASNTMLN

-92 QQEFANIL
+92 QQEFSNRL
-100 ERLNGRLLD
+100 EQLNGRLLD
-109 DDIMITQKNIR
+109 DDSMITQKNIR
-120 SISEKY
+120 SISEEY
-126 LETADRAV
+126 IRTADRAV

-164 SLNNRQLQSNS
+164 SLNSRQLQCNS
-175 QNYETLF
+175 HNYEALF
-182 ASLKYSE
+182 TSLKYSE

-197 VTGVLVSILVF
+197 MTSALVTLLVF

-214 TDPLRRLAEA
+214 TDPLQRLAEA
-224 AGKVAEGS
+224 AEQVANGSLVAEVS
-232 LDAEVAGPVSN
+232 GPVAN
-243 DEVGIVTG
+243 DEVGLVTA
-251 AFNQMVARVKAN
+251 AFNQMVVSLKDNMEQAR
-263 IEQIKQR
+263 QR
-270 MELESAMKE
+270 IALESAMKE

-316 MMEGADRTY
+316 MLEGADRTY

-336 YNVRKKDGAATLAEE
+336 YNVRKKDGVATLAEE
-351 LGLVDN
+351 IGLVNN

-372 IKEIEDGVADVPMP
+372 IKEIEEGVTDVPMP

-412 LSVYREHDRICVS
+412 LSVYRENNRICVS
-425 VRDNGVG
+425 VRDNGIG
-432 MSQEQIRSILNG
+432 ISPEQTQSILNNDLNG
-444 GLGGDG
+444 NG
-450 LQENTTG
+450 LQEHTTG

-481 TGYGMGTEVAVFI
+481 TGSGMGTEVAVFI
-494 PVSGGEGHV
+494 PV

>member
-1 MRIQTK
+1 MRVQTK
-7 GDRRTPF
+7 DNHGMPF
-14 ISIRNKLLLIFLI
+14 ISIRNKLLFIFLI
-27 PTLVLLS
+27 PTIMLLS
-34 INVYMY
+34 INAYIN
-40 ASINTMIDDI
+40 AEINTMIDDI
-50 NGVYESNATLN
+50 SGIYASNAMLN
-61 ELQISL
+61 DLQISL

-92 QQEFANIL
+92 QQEFSNIL

-109 DDIMITQKNIR
+109 DDSMITQKNIR
-120 SISEKY
+120 SISEEY
-126 LETADRAV
+126 IRTANRAV

-164 SLNNRQLQSNS
+164 SLNNRQLQRNS
-175 QNYETLF
+175 QNYEALF
-182 ASLKYSE
+182 TSLKYSE

-197 VTGVLVSILVF
+197 MTSALVTLLVF

-224 AGKVAEGS
+224 AEQVARGS
-232 LDAEVAGPVSN
+232 LIAEVSGPVAN
-243 DEVGIVTG
+243 DEVGIVTA
-251 AFNQMVARVKAN
+251 AFNQMVASLKDN
-263 IEQIKQR
+263 MEQARQR
-270 MELESAMKE
+270 IELESAMKE

-316 MMEGADRTY
+316 MLEGADRTY

-336 YNVRKKDGAATLAEE
+336 YNVRKNDGVATLAEE
-351 LGLVDN
+351 IGLVDN

-372 IKEIEDGVADVPMP
+372 IKEIEEGVTDVPMP

-412 LSVYREHDRICVS
+412 LSVYRENDRICVS

-432 MSQEQIRSILNG
+432 ISPERTQSILNN
-444 GLGGDG
+444 GLNGDG
-450 LQENTTG
+450 LQEHTTG

-481 TGYGMGTEVAVFI
+481 TGSGMGTEVAVFI
-494 PVSGGEGHV
+494 PV

>member
-1 MRIQTK
+1 MRVQTK
-7 GDRRTPF
+7 DNHGTPF
-14 ISIRNKLLLIFLI
+14 ISIRNKLLVIFMI
-27 PTLVLLS
+27 PTIMLLS
-34 INVYMY
+34 INAYIN
-40 ASINTMIDDI
+40 AEINTMIDDI
-50 NGVYESNATLN
+50 SGIYASNTMLN

-67 TQVHRYLETF
+67 TQVHHYLETF

-92 QQEFANIL
+92 QQEFSNRL
-100 ERLNGRLLD
+100 EQLNGRLLD
-109 DDIMITQKNIR
+109 DDSMITQKNIR

-126 LETADRAV
+126 IRTADRAV

-164 SLNNRQLQSNS
+164 SLNSRQLQCNS
-175 QNYETLF
+175 HNYEALF
-182 ASLKYSE
+182 TSLKYSE

-197 VTGVLVSILVF
+197 MTSALVTLLVF

-214 TDPLRRLAEA
+214 TDPLQRLAEA
-224 AGKVAEGS
+224 AEQVANGSLVAEVS
-232 LDAEVAGPVSN
+232 GPVTN
-243 DEVGIVTG
+243 DEVGIVTA
-251 AFNQMVARVKAN
+251 AFNQMVVSLKDNMEQAR
-263 IEQIKQR
+263 QR
-270 MELESAMKE
+270 IALESAMKE

-306 NTLNACAQLA
+306 NTLNVCAQLA
-316 MMEGADRTY
+316 MLEGADRTY

-336 YNVRKKDGAATLAEE
+336 YNVRKKDGVATLAEE
-351 LGLVDN
+351 IGLVNN

-372 IKEIEDGVADVPMP
+372 IKEIEEGVTDVPMP

-412 LSVYREHDRICVS
+412 LSVYRENDRICVS
-425 VRDNGVG
+425 VRDNGIG
-432 MSQEQIRSILNG
+432 ISPEQTQSILNNDLNG
-444 GLGGDG
+444 NG
-450 LQENTTG
+450 LQEHTTG

-481 TGYGMGTEVAVFI
+481 TGSGMGTEVAVFI
-494 PVSGGEGHV
+494 PV

>member
-1 MRIQTK
+1 MRVQTRDNR
-7 GDRRTPF
+7 GTPF
-14 ISIRNKLLLIFLI
+14 ISIRNKLLVIFMI
-27 PTLVLLS
+27 PTIMLLS
-34 INVYMY
+34 INAYIN
-40 ASINTMIDDI
+40 AEINTMIDDI
-50 NGVYESNATLN
+50 SGIYASNTMLN

-92 QQEFANIL
+92 QQEFSNRL
-100 ERLNGRLLD
+100 EQLNGRLLD
-109 DDIMITQKNIR
+109 DDSMITQKNIR
-120 SISEKY
+120 SISEEY
-126 LETADRAV
+126 IRTADRAV

-164 SLNNRQLQSNS
+164 SLNSRQLQCNS
-175 QNYETLF
+175 HNYEALF
-182 ASLKYSE
+182 TSLKYSE

-197 VTGVLVSILVF
+197 MTSALVTLLVF

-214 TDPLRRLAEA
+214 TDPLQRLAEA
-224 AGKVAEGS
+224 AEQVANGSLVAEVS
-232 LDAEVAGPVSN
+232 GPVTN
-243 DEVGIVTG
+243 DEVGIVTA
-251 AFNQMVARVKAN
+251 AFNQMVVSLKDNMEQAR
-263 IEQIKQR
+263 QR
-270 MELESAMKE
+270 IALESAMKE

-316 MMEGADRTY
+316 MLEGADRTY

-336 YNVRKKDGAATLAEE
+336 YNVRKKDGVATLAEE
-351 LGLVDN
+351 IGLVNN

-372 IKEIEDGVADVPMP
+372 IKEIEEGVTDVPMP

-399 HGLRDVEWEKKIW
+399 HGLRDVEWKKKIW
-412 LSVYREHDRICVS
+412 LSVYRENDRICVS
-425 VRDNGVG
+425 VRDNGIG
-432 MSQEQIRSILNG
+432 ISPEQTQSILNNDLNG
-444 GLGGDG
+444 NG
-450 LQENTTG
+450 LQEHTTG

-481 TGYGMGTEVAVFI
+481 TGSGMGTEVAVFI
-494 PVSGGEGHV
+494 PV

>member
-1 MRIQTK
+1 MRVQTK
-7 GDRRTPF
+7 GNHGMPF
-14 ISIRNKLLLIFLI
+14 ISIRNKLFFIFLI
-27 PTLVLLS
+27 PTIMLLS
-34 INVYMY
+34 INAYIN
-40 ASINTMIDDI
+40 AEINTMIDDI
-50 NGVYESNATLN
+50 SGIYASNTMLN

-67 TQVHRYLETF
+67 TQVHHYLETF

-92 QQEFANIL
+92 QQEFSNRL

-109 DDIMITQKNIR
+109 DDSMITQKNIR
-120 SISEKY
+120 SISEEY
-126 LETADRAV
+126 IRTADRAV

-164 SLNNRQLQSNS
+164 SLNSRQLQCNS
-175 QNYETLF
+175 HNYEALF
-182 ASLKYSE
+182 TSLKYSE

-197 VTGVLVSILVF
+197 MTSALVTLLVF

-224 AGKVAEGS
+224 AEQVARGS
-232 LDAEVAGPVSN
+232 LIAEVSGPVAN
-243 DEVGIVTG
+243 DEVGIVTA
-251 AFNQMVARVKAN
+251 AFNQMVASLKDN
-263 IEQIKQR
+263 MEQARQR
-270 MELESAMKE
+270 IELESAMKE

-316 MMEGADRTY
+316 MLEGADRTY

-336 YNVRKKDGAATLAEE
+336 YNVRKNDGVATLAEE
-351 LGLVDN
+351 IGLVDN

-372 IKEIEDGVADVPMP
+372 IKEIEEGVTDVPMP

-412 LSVYREHDRICVS
+412 LSVYRENGRICVS

-432 MSQEQIRSILNG
+432 ISPERTQSILNN
-444 GLGGDG
+444 GLNGDG
-450 LQENTTG
+450 LQEHTTG

-481 TGYGMGTEVAVFI
+481 TGSGMGTEVAVFI
-494 PVSGGEGHV
+494 PV

>member
-1 MRIQTK
+1 MRVQTK
-7 GDRRTPF
+7 DNHGTPF
-14 ISIRNKLLLIFLI
+14 ISIRNKLLVIFMI
-27 PTLVLLS
+27 PTIMLLS
-34 INVYMY
+34 INAYIN
-40 ASINTMIDDI
+40 AEINTMIDDI
-50 NGVYESNATLN
+50 SGIYASNTMLN

-67 TQVHRYLETF
+67 TQVHHYLETF

-92 QQEFANIL
+92 QQEFSNRL
-100 ERLNGRLLD
+100 EQLNGRLLD
-109 DDIMITQKNIR
+109 DDSMITQKNIR

-126 LETADRAV
+126 IRTADRAV

-164 SLNNRQLQSNS
+164 SLNSRQLQCNS
-175 QNYETLF
+175 HNYEALF
-182 ASLKYSE
+182 TSLKYSE

-197 VTGVLVSILVF
+197 MTSALVTLLVF

-214 TDPLRRLAEA
+214 TDPLQRLAEA
-224 AGKVAEGS
+224 AEQVANGSLVAEVS
-232 LDAEVAGPVSN
+232 GPVTN
-243 DEVGIVTG
+243 DEVGIVTA
-251 AFNQMVARVKAN
+251 AFNQMVVSLKDNMEQAR
-263 IEQIKQR
+263 QR
-270 MELESAMKE
+270 IALESAMKE

-316 MMEGADRTY
+316 MLEGADRTY

-336 YNVRKKDGAATLAEE
+336 YNVRKKDGVATLAEE
-351 LGLVDN
+351 IGLVNN

-372 IKEIEDGVADVPMP
+372 IKEIEEGVTDVPMP

-399 HGLRDVEWEKKIW
+399 HGLRDVEWGKKIW
-412 LSVYREHDRICVS
+412 LSVYRENDRICVS
-425 VRDNGVG
+425 VRDNGIG
-432 MSQEQIRSILNG
+432 ISPEQTQSILNNDLNG
-444 GLGGDG
+444 NG
-450 LQENTTG
+450 LQEHTTG

-481 TGYGMGTEVAVFI
+481 TGSGMGTEVAVFI
-494 PVSGGEGHV
+494 PV

>member
-1 MRIQTK
+1 MRVQTK
-7 GDRRTPF
+7 DNHGTPF
-14 ISIRNKLLLIFLI
+14 ISIRNKLLVIFMI
-27 PTLVLLS
+27 PTIMLLS
-34 INVYMY
+34 INAYIN
-40 ASINTMIDDI
+40 AEINTMIDDI
-50 NGVYESNATLN
+50 SGIYASNTMLN

-67 TQVHRYLETF
+67 TQVHHYLETF

-92 QQEFANIL
+92 QQEFSNRL
-100 ERLNGRLLD
+100 EQLNGRLLD
-109 DDIMITQKNIR
+109 DDSMITQKNIR

-126 LETADRAV
+126 IRTADRAV

-164 SLNNRQLQSNS
+164 SLNSRQLQCNS
-175 QNYETLF
+175 HNYEALF
-182 ASLKYSE
+182 TSLKYSE

-197 VTGVLVSILVF
+197 MTSALVTLLVF

-214 TDPLRRLAEA
+214 TDPLQRLAEA
-224 AGKVAEGS
+224 AEQVANGSLVAEVS
-232 LDAEVAGPVSN
+232 GPVTN
-243 DEVGIVTG
+243 DEVGIVTA
-251 AFNQMVARVKAN
+251 AFNQMVVSLKDNMEQAR
-263 IEQIKQR
+263 QR
-270 MELESAMKE
+270 IALESAMKE

-316 MMEGADRTY
+316 MLEGADRTY

-336 YNVRKKDGAATLAEE
+336 YNVRKKDGVATLAEE
-351 LGLVDN
+351 IGLVNN
-357 YIYIINVRFSGEIHF
+357 YIYIIKVRFSGEIHF
-372 IKEIEDGVADVPMP
+372 IKEIEEGVTDVPMP

-412 LSVYREHDRICVS
+412 LSVYRENDRICVS
-425 VRDNGVG
+425 VRDNGIG
-432 MSQEQIRSILNG
+432 ISPEQTQSILNNDLNG
-444 GLGGDG
+444 NG
-450 LQENTTG
+450 LQEHTTG

-481 TGYGMGTEVAVFI
+481 TGSGMGTEVAVFI
-494 PVSGGEGHV
+494 PV

>member
-1 MRIQTK
+1 MRVQTK
-7 GDRRTPF
+7 DNHGTPF
-14 ISIRNKLLLIFLI
+14 ISIRNKLLVIFMI
-27 PTLVLLS
+27 PTIMLLS
-34 INVYMY
+34 INAYIN
-40 ASINTMIDDI
+40 AEINTMIDDI
-50 NGVYESNATLN
+50 SGIYASNTMLN

-92 QQEFANIL
+92 QQEFSNRL
-100 ERLNGRLLD
+100 EQLNGRLLD
-109 DDIMITQKNIR
+109 DDSMITQKNIR
-120 SISEKY
+120 SISEEY
-126 LETADRAV
+126 IRTADRAV

-164 SLNNRQLQSNS
+164 SLNSRQLQCNS
-175 QNYETLF
+175 HNYEALF
-182 ASLKYSE
+182 TSLKYSE

-197 VTGVLVSILVF
+197 MTSALVTLLVF

-214 TDPLRRLAEA
+214 TDPLQRLAEA
-224 AGKVAEGS
+224 AEQVANGSLVAEVS
-232 LDAEVAGPVSN
+232 GPVAN
-243 DEVGIVTG
+243 DEVGIVTA
-251 AFNQMVARVKAN
+251 AFNQMVVSLKDNMEQAR
-263 IEQIKQR
+263 QR
-270 MELESAMKE
+270 IALESAMKE

-316 MMEGADRTY
+316 MLEGADRTY

-336 YNVRKKDGAATLAEE
+336 YNVRKKDGVATLAEE
-351 LGLVDN
+351 IGLVDN

-372 IKEIEDGVADVPMP
+372 IKEIEEGVTDVPMP

-412 LSVYREHDRICVS
+412 LSVYRENNRICVS
-425 VRDNGVG
+425 VRDNGIG
-432 MSQEQIRSILNG
+432 ISPEQTQSILNNDLNG
-444 GLGGDG
+444 NG
-450 LQENTTG
+450 LQEHTTG

-481 TGYGMGTEVAVFI
+481 TGSGMGTEVAVFI
-494 PVSGGEGHV
+494 PV

>member
-1 MRIQTK
+1 MRVQTRDNH
-7 GDRRTPF
+7 GTPF
-14 ISIRNKLLLIFLI
+14 ISIRNKLLVIFMI
-27 PTLVLLS
+27 PTIMLLS
-34 INVYMY
+34 INAYIN
-40 ASINTMIDDI
+40 AEINTMIDDI
-50 NGVYESNATLN
+50 SGIYASNTMLN

-67 TQVHRYLETF
+67 TQVHHYLETF

-92 QQEFANIL
+92 QQEFSNRL
-100 ERLNGRLLD
+100 EQLNGRLLD
-109 DDIMITQKNIR
+109 DDSMITQKNIR
-120 SISEKY
+120 SISEEY
-126 LETADRAV
+126 IRTADRAV

-164 SLNNRQLQSNS
+164 SLNSCQLQCNS
-175 QNYETLF
+175 HNYEALF
-182 ASLKYSE
+182 TSLKYSE

-197 VTGVLVSILVF
+197 MTSALVTLLVF

-214 TDPLRRLAEA
+214 TDPLQRLAEA
-224 AGKVAEGS
+224 AEQVANGSLVAEVS
-232 LDAEVAGPVSN
+232 GPVTN
-243 DEVGIVTG
+243 DEVGIVTA
-251 AFNQMVARVKAN
+251 AFNQMVVSLKDNMEQAR
-263 IEQIKQR
+263 QR
-270 MELESAMKE
+270 IALESAMKE

-316 MMEGADRTY
+316 MLEGADRTY

-336 YNVRKKDGAATLAEE
+336 YNVRKKDGVATLAEE
-351 LGLVDN
+351 IGLVNN

-372 IKEIEDGVADVPMP
+372 IKEIEEGVTDVPMP

-412 LSVYREHDRICVS
+412 LSVYRENNRICVS
-425 VRDNGVG
+425 VRDNGIG
-432 MSQEQIRSILNG
+432 ISPEQMQSILNNDLNG
-444 GLGGDG
+444 NG
-450 LQENTTG
+450 LQEHTTG

-481 TGYGMGTEVAVFI
+481 TGSGMGTEVAVFI
-494 PVSGGEGHV
+494 PV

>member
-1 MRIQTK
+1 MRVQTK
-7 GDRRTPF
+7 DNHGTPF
-14 ISIRNKLLLIFLI
+14 ISIRNKLLVIFMI
-27 PTLVLLS
+27 PTIMLLS
-34 INVYMY
+34 INAYIN
-40 ASINTMIDDI
+40 AEINTMIDDI
-50 NGVYESNATLN
+50 SGIYASNTMLN

-92 QQEFANIL
+92 QQEFSNRL
-100 ERLNGRLLD
+100 EQLNGRLLD
-109 DDIMITQKNIR
+109 DDSMITQKNIR
-120 SISEKY
+120 SISEEY
-126 LETADRAV
+126 IRTADRAV

-164 SLNNRQLQSNS
+164 SLNSRQLQCNS
-175 QNYETLF
+175 HNYEVLF
-182 ASLKYSE
+182 TSLKYSE

-197 VTGVLVSILVF
+197 MTSALVTLLVF

-214 TDPLRRLAEA
+214 TDPLQRLAEA
-224 AGKVAEGS
+224 AEQVANGSLVAEVS
-232 LDAEVAGPVSN
+232 GPVAN
-243 DEVGIVTG
+243 DEVGIVTA
-251 AFNQMVARVKAN
+251 AFNQMVVSLKDNMEQAR
-263 IEQIKQR
+263 QR
-270 MELESAMKE
+270 IALESAMKE

-316 MMEGADRTY
+316 MLEGADRTY

-336 YNVRKKDGAATLAEE
+336 YNVRKKDGVATLAEE
-351 LGLVDN
+351 IGLVDN

-372 IKEIEDGVADVPMP
+372 IKEIEEGVTDVPMP

-412 LSVYREHDRICVS
+412 LSVYRENNRICVS
-425 VRDNGVG
+425 VRDNGIG
-432 MSQEQIRSILNG
+432 ISPEQTQSILNNDLNG
-444 GLGGDG
+444 NG
-450 LQENTTG
+450 LQEHTTG

-481 TGYGMGTEVAVFI
+481 TGSGMGTEVAVFI
-494 PVSGGEGHV
+494 PV

>member
-1 MRIQTK
+1 MRVQTK
-7 GDRRTPF
+7 DNHGMPF
-14 ISIRNKLLLIFLI
+14 ISIRNKLLFIFLI
-27 PTLVLLS
+27 PTIMLLS
-34 INVYMY
+34 INAYIN
-40 ASINTMIDDI
+40 AEINTMIDDI
-50 NGVYESNATLN
+50 SGIYASNAMLN
-61 ELQISL
+61 DLQISL

-92 QQEFANIL
+92 QQEFSNIL

-109 DDIMITQKNIR
+109 DDSMITQKNIR
-120 SISEKY
+120 SISEEY
-126 LETADRAV
+126 IRTANRAV

-164 SLNNRQLQSNS
+164 SLNNRQLQRNS
-175 QNYETLF
+175 QNYEALF
-182 ASLKYSE
+182 TSLKYSE

-197 VTGVLVSILVF
+197 MTSALVTLLVF

-224 AGKVAEGS
+224 AEQVARGS
-232 LDAEVAGPVSN
+232 LIAEVSGPVAN
-243 DEVGIVTG
+243 DEVGIVTA
-251 AFNQMVARVKAN
+251 AFNQMVASLKDN
-263 IEQIKQR
+263 MEQARQR
-270 MELESAMKE
+270 IELESAMKE

-316 MMEGADRTY
+316 MLEGADRTY

-336 YNVRKKDGAATLAEE
+336 YNVRKNDVVATLAEE
-351 LGLVDN
+351 IGLVDN

-372 IKEIEDGVADVPMP
+372 IKEIEEGVTDVPMP

-412 LSVYREHDRICVS
+412 LSVYRENDRICVS

-432 MSQEQIRSILNG
+432 ISPERTQSILNN
-444 GLGGDG
+444 GLNGDG
-450 LQENTTG
+450 LQEHTTG

-481 TGYGMGTEVAVFI
+481 TGSGMGTEVAVFI
-494 PVSGGEGHV
+494 PV

>member
-1 MRIQTK
+1 MRVQTRDNH
-7 GDRRTPF
+7 GTPF
-14 ISIRNKLLLIFLI
+14 ISIRNKLLVIFMI
-27 PTLVLLS
+27 PTIMLLS
-34 INVYMY
+34 INAYIN
-40 ASINTMIDDI
+40 AEINTMIDDI
-50 NGVYESNATLN
+50 SGIYASNTMLN

-67 TQVHRYLETF
+67 TQVHHYLETF

-92 QQEFANIL
+92 QQEFSNRL
-100 ERLNGRLLD
+100 EQLNGRLLD
-109 DDIMITQKNIR
+109 DDSMITQKNIR
-120 SISEKY
+120 SISEEY
-126 LETADRAV
+126 IRTADRAV

-164 SLNNRQLQSNS
+164 SLNSRQLQCNS
-175 QNYETLF
+175 HNYEALF
-182 ASLKYSE
+182 TSLKYSE

-197 VTGVLVSILVF
+197 MTSALVTLLVF

-214 TDPLRRLAEA
+214 TDPLQRLAEA
-224 AGKVAEGS
+224 AEQVANGGLVAEVS
-232 LDAEVAGPVSN
+232 GPVAN
-243 DEVGIVTG
+243 DEVGIVTA
-251 AFNQMVARVKAN
+251 AFNQMVVSLKDNMEQAR
-263 IEQIKQR
+263 QR
-270 MELESAMKE
+270 IALESAMKE

-316 MMEGADRTY
+316 MLEGADRTY

-336 YNVRKKDGAATLAEE
+336 YNVRKKDGVATLAEE
-351 LGLVDN
+351 IGLVDN

-372 IKEIEDGVADVPMP
+372 IKEIEEGVTDVPMP

-412 LSVYREHDRICVS
+412 LSVYRENNRICVS
-425 VRDNGVG
+425 VRDNGIG
-432 MSQEQIRSILNG
+432 ISPEQTQSILNNDLNG
-444 GLGGDG
+444 NG
-450 LQENTTG
+450 LQEHTTG

-481 TGYGMGTEVAVFI
+481 TGSGMGTEVAVFI
-494 PVSGGEGHV
+494 PV